1 MMSAR
6 SVFHSKVWHFNFSG
20 NRTPVL
26 PSLAISPLTVVLLQ
40 AGIKLWCFP
49 KETWPP
55 KPPRTYT
62 IVPTLLQA
70 NEQWYRGSTLDR
82 GKLSFQ
88 DPLSSA
94 MNSQNLCE
102 RFVYLVFLTP
112 EKQFVEYIQNDLT
125 NFPIAVLSLCLRYLC
140 LFVEYI
146 VVEQQCLEQNC
157 L

>member
-1 MMSAR
+1 MKIFLYENAKKLFTHEVKRSRLDVKVYSLPLSTIYEIYKWWWLVDMMSAR

-55 KPPRTYT
+55 KPPRADT

-82 GKLSFQ
+82 GKLSTEWAQ
-88 DPLSSA
+88 
-94 MNSQNLCE
+94 E
-102 RFVYLVFLTP
+102 
-112 EKQFVEYIQNDLT
+112 DLG
-125 NFPIAVLSLCLRYLC
+125 P
-140 LFVEYI
+140 
-146 VVEQQCLEQNC
+146 
-157 L
+157 